1 VEAKK
6 DHFGRK
12 SRTRPCGGTRG
23 RLGRCPEMTLFRTLS
38 DPAALMQGYG
48 LWVLFGFV
56 FLESTGIP
64 LPGET
69 ALIAAAL
76 YAGATHHISLGS
88 VVAVAFVAA
97 VAGDTM
103 GYAVGRRYGY
113 RLLERHGRRIGI
125 TARRL
130 RIGEYLFHCH
140 GGKIVFIGRFVALLR
155 VLAALLAGAHRMPW
169 PRFALANA
177 LGGMCWAAL
186 FGTAAYVFG
195 DRVGRVER
203 PVALALLAIVA
214 LLLLAAFLFGRRYE
228 EILAERADRA
238 LPTA

>member
-1 VEAKK
+1 MA
-6 DHFGRK
+6 F
-12 SRTRPCGGTRG
+12 
-23 RLGRCPEMTLFRTLS
+23 FRALS
-38 DPAALMQGYG
+38 DPAALMQSYG

-76 YAGATHHISLGS
+76 YAGATHQISLGS
-88 VVAVAFVAA
+88 VVAVAFAAA

-103 GYAVGRRYGY
+103 GYAIGRRYGY
-113 RLLERHGRRIGI
+113 RLLQRHGRRIGI
-125 TARRL
+125 TEKRL

-140 GGKIVFIGRFVALLR
+140 GGWIVFTGRFVALLR

-169 PRFALANA
+169 PRFALMNA
-177 LGGMCWAAL
+177 LGGLCWASFFA
-186 FGTAAYVFG
+186 GAAYLFG

-203 PVALALLAIVA
+203 PMALGLLGLLAVA
-214 LLLLAAFLFGRRYE
+214 VVAAFLFGRRYE
-228 EILAERADRA
+228 EILAERAERA
-238 LPTA
+238 LSKK